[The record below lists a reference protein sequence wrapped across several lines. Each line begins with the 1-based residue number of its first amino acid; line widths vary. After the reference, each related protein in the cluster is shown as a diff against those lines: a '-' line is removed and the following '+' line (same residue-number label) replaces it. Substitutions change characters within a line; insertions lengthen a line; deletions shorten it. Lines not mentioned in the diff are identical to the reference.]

1 MRLKLD
7 DETFCKENL
16 QDELESLRTNFV
28 GGASASASAIGTV
41 KGRILT

>member
-16 QDELESLRTNFV
+16 QDELESIKTNFV
-28 GGASASASAIGTV
+28 GTV
-41 KGRILT
+41 TGMNPK

>member
-16 QDELESLRTNFV
+16 QDELESLRINFV
-28 GGASASASAIGTV
+28 GSAQATGTV
-41 KGRILT
+41 SGMISK